1 MLSYY
6 LLKFKK
12 VKIVNLYKFN
22 KKNYI
27 ILKMYKLII
36 LLNILK
42 KVLEKLVALR
52 LIVITEKYNL
62 LLKK

>member
-6 LLKFKK
+6 LLKFKR
-12 VKIVNLYKFN
+12 VKTVVLYKFN
-22 KKNYI
+22 KKNYT
-27 ILKMYKLII
+27 ILKIYKLIT

-42 KVLEKLVALR
+42 KVLEKLVTLR
-52 LIVITEKYNL
+52 LIIIIKKYNL